1 MAICNFK
8 IIIDIYEKMSKDIY
22 FLADHDTAKDI
33 TNTIFNIRDELE
45 KSYIRPY
52 IDPIKII

>member
-8 IIIDIYEKMSKDIY
+8 IIIDIYEKMSKDTY

-33 TNTIFNIRDELE
+33 TNMILNIRDELE